1 MTNVLI
7 RMGRIAAAVVITCL
21 VCVVL
26 PLQAQ
31 DVRVHISEDSVTVG
45 QRFQL
50 SITAEHDFAADPA
63 FPEPADTLNF
73 GDLEVLSRLARE
85 SFTRGDMRIDSI
97 VYEVATFALDTA
109 AVPPLPVL
117 FTAGED
123 TFSVRT
129 PPMGIPVISLVPPD
143 AQDVR
148 DLAPLVEFP
157 RPIWPYIAGGAVL
170 LLLAALL
177 AFYLWKRRGREV
189 PAPAE
194 PQTPPEPPHVEAM
207 KRLQA
212 LEQTDL
218 DHRDAI
224 QPFYTELSDVIRH
237 YLARRLHVN
246 AKEMTTRELIR
257 KLAHQ
262 DLPNADTRRELQ
274 IVLSLADYVK
284 FADAEPS
291 PEEGRN
297 ALSKARGLVQSVED
311 ALRPAEPSAD
321 ELQRAGINGQND

>member
-7 RMGRIAAAVVITCL
+7 RMGRIVTVATCL
-21 VCVVL
+21 ITVTI

-45 QRFQL
+45 QRFHL

-63 FPEPADTLNF
+63 FPEPTDTLNF
-73 GDLEVLSRLARE
+73 GDIEILSRHARE
-85 SFTRGDMRIDSI
+85 SYVRGDVRIDSI

-109 AVPPLPVL
+109 TVPPIPVL

-157 RPIWPYIAGGAVL
+157 RPMWPYIAGGAVL

-189 PAPAE
+189 RPPAVP
-194 PQTPPEPPHVEAM
+194 PTPPEAPHIEAM
-207 KRLQA
+207 KRLEA
-212 LEQTDL
+212 LEHIDL
-218 DHRDAI
+218 SHRDAI
-224 QPFYTELSDVIRH
+224 QPFYTELSDVIRQ

-262 DLPNADTRRELQ
+262 DFPDEGTRRELQ

-297 ALSKARGLVQSVED
+297 ALSKTRAVVQSVED
-311 ALRPAEPSAD
+311 ALRPAEPTAD
-321 ELQRAGINGQND
+321 ELQVAGENGQSD